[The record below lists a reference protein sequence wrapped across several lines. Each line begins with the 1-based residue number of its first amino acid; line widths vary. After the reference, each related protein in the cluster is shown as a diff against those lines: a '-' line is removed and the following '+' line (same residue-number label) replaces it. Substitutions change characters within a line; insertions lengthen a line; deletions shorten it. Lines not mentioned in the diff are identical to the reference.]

1 MLINRVNWVGLVRN
15 PVRSI
20 LDVPESLPAGW
31 KWISHDQI
39 AEIDV
44 AGVGFDADA
53 LDGFHMSRQRSVARF
68 NLQSY
73 HVTGYGYFRR

>member
-1 MLINRVNWVGLVRN
+1 M
-15 PVRSI
+15 RSI

-53 LDGFHMSRQRSVARF
+53 LDGFNMR
-68 NLQSY
+68 
-73 HVTGYGYFRR
+73 G